1 MEFGTDEDKVNPK
14 RFIPRLFSQVG
25 DKTNGWHSKT
35 NTISLENFQ
44 TKLDL
49 VWNLFPPQIRH
60 KKFPNQTGFGL
71 EICDNIFSFQT
82 KLGLVWKI
90 VTTFLESLFQT
101 KLDLVWKRTLFKM

>member
-1 MEFGTDEDKVNPK
+1 M
-14 RFIPRLFSQVG
+14 
-25 DKTNGWHSKT
+25 
-35 NTISLENFQ
+35 ENFQ

-90 VTTFLESLFQT
+90 VTTFLESVFQT
-101 KLDLVWKRTLFKM
+101 KLDLVWTLFTPQIRHEKFPNQTGFGLEKCDNIFRIAFPNQIGFGLETDTV